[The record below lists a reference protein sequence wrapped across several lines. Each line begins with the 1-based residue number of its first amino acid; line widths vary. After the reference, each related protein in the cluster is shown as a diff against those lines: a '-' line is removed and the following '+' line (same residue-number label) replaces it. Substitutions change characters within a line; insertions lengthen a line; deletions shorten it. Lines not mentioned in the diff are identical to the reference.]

1 MFTIKYKYL
10 FLLSFLIGAQQA
22 YSQRILSLEE
32 AIATSLQ
39 NNYDIQLSKNDT
51 MVLAIDY
58 SYRNAVF
65 LPSVSADA
73 SRIWNN
79 NNQKIKLADGT
90 ERSASG
96 VRSNNM
102 QASLGLKWLLFDGM
116 KMFIT
121 RDKLDL
127 SIEAGSEK
135 IKAQIIDKLA
145 EVTRIYFA
153 IARQKQL
160 IKATDVQINL
170 NKDRA
175 TLAQYKLEIGTGA
188 KPDVLQSKV
197 DLNERKAQKLQQE
210 TMAQQLKQQLLQA
223 MNSQIKDSEFDISD
237 SIPINQ
243 NLLFADINDSWENQ
257 NPYLQL
263 AKKQIKIAELEVK

>member
-39 NNYDIQLSKNDT
+39 NNYDIQLSKNDS

-188 KPDVLQSKV
+188 KPDVLQSNTIMK
-197 DLNERKAQKLQQE
+197 
-210 TMAQQLKQQLLQA
+210 
-223 MNSQIKDSEFDISD
+223 
-237 SIPINQ
+237 
-243 NLLFADINDSWENQ
+243 
-257 NPYLQL
+257 Y
-263 AKKQIKIAELEVK
+263 